1 VPIKFIG
8 TGEKLDAFEVFQP
21 ERVASRILGMG
32 DVLGLI
38 EKAELA
44 FDENQAQRQA
54 ERLTTG
60 EFTLEDLVEM
70 VRSSKKMGSMSQMMD
85 MLPGELGRNARNIS
99 PEEMEQSTKRT
110 EAIINSMTSIERQNP
125 DVLNAS
131 RRRRIARG
139 CGLDVQDVNRLV
151 KQFREM
157 QKMFKML
164 QKSGGRGMSR
174 LFG

>member
-1 VPIKFIG
+1 
-8 TGEKLDAFEVFQP
+8 
-21 ERVASRILGMG
+21 
-32 DVLGLI
+32 
-38 EKAELA
+38 
-44 FDENQAQRQA
+44 
-54 ERLTTG
+54 
-60 EFTLEDLVEM
+60 
-70 VRSSKKMGSMSQMMD
+70 MGSMSQMMD

-99 PEEMEQSTKRT
+99 PVEMEQSTKRT
-110 EAIINSMTSIERQNP
+110 EAIINSMTSLERQNP
-125 DVLNAS
+125 NVLNAS

-164 QKSGGRGMSR
+164 QKSGGRGLSR